1 MSILL
6 NKHYFLKA
14 TPANAEVLNSLQPFG
29 MLIAFSIQFKITS
42 ARKFKYSFED
52 I

>member
-14 TPANAEVLNSLQPFG
+14 TPANAEVPNSLRPFG
-29 MLIAFSIQFKITS
+29 MLIAFSI
-42 ARKFKYSFED
+42 KF
-52 I
+52 